1 MHENKDLERAS
12 HESFSTRGAL
22 GDEVAR
28 FFEAAT
34 EGEFMLTT
42 KERTGIY
49 SEQIRS
55 FLVSNFYVS
64 DAKALVDDTSLL
76 DQGIV
81 DSTGVLEIIGFIEET
96 FGIIVEDSELLPEN
110 LDSIQGIEQYIL
122 RKMN

>member
-1 MHENKDLERAS
+1 
-12 HESFSTRGAL
+12 
-22 GDEVAR
+22 
-28 FFEAAT
+28 
-34 EGEFMLTT
+34 MLTI
-42 KERTGIY
+42 KDRTGIY

-64 DAKALVDDTSLL
+64 DVKALMNDTSLL

-96 FGIIVEDSELLPEN
+96 FGITVEDSELLPEN
-110 LDSIQGIEQYIL
+110 LDSIQGIEQYII